1 MGFCARDIGRM
12 TLGEF
17 AVQQLGWREA
27 NGLTQ
32 PAAPSEDDHD
42 NADWN
47 W

>member
-1 MGFCARDIGRM
+1 MGLGARQIGRM

-17 AVQQLGWREA
+17 AVQQLGWRES

-32 PAAPSEDDHD
+32 VAAPSEDDHET
-42 NADWN
+42 ADWN